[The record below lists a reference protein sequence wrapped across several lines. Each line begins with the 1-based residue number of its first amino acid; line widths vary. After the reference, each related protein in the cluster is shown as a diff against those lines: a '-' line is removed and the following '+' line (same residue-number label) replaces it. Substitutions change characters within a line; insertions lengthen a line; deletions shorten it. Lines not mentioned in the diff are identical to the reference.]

1 MIFSEDDLLGLLEPF
16 GVPVIAFAETGDQ
29 YEFKAIFNRGQK
41 VFDEMLNVIAMD
53 TNLVCRTNDVTSLDQ
68 TNPILVDNT
77 SYKVRELTHD
87 TVGITT
93 IGIIKE

>member
-1 MIFSEDDLLGLLEPF
+1 
-16 GVPVIAFAETGDQ
+16 
-29 YEFKAIFNRGQK
+29 
-41 VFDEMLNVIAMD
+41 MLNVIAMD